1 MTKLIFIHDSIFH
14 LDTLTSIMLLFQCIL
29 FIGLLLIFTTHGCLS
44 ARSAFDPS
52 RTVTVK
58 TPVGEIVGKVE
69 TIKFD
74 GVSYD
79 VTEFLGIPYAEP
91 PVGANRF
98 KKSLPRAPFTA
109 AFSAFD
115 YGATCLQ
122 PPGEDLTHKVTIEE
136 DCLFLNIFVPG
147 NGSIIPSKLPVMVW
161 IHGGGFMYGTST
173 AYPGD
178 NLGAFGQVIVV
189 TINYRLAHIGFL
201 RTKEAFAN
209 FGLWDQHLAINWVHD
224 NIKAFGGD
232 EDKIT
237 IFGESAGS
245 SSVVYQ
251 ALFPGNK
258 NLFQRAIAE
267 SGGIT
272 SSWAYSTEQHADQIF
287 KNFTAEIG
295 CISGSNDDILDC
307 LRNKTTGEVADVM
320 LHHKLITNNVVPS
333 RDNDFVPMHP
343 QYMVNRS
350 SARPESLDVFSNI
363 DFMMGSCSIDGA
375 LFLKYFG
382 SLVNISDLEH
392 FKVSRSEFET
402 SFVPG
407 TLKYIFTN
415 IAHIPE
421 VANKMAVF
429 EYTNWTCPDDNM
441 ARNMELI
448 DLATDSSMFVP
459 MVTMA
464 QLHEGVA
471 TYHSS
476 YMYELSTAPT
486 THIIPVPSWLD
497 GPTHANH
504 ADDFLFVFGFPA
516 LMLKLVGTDKRPIVY
531 TEKDI
536 KVSKYI
542 MAMWSNFAKTG

>member
-1 MTKLIFIHDSIFH
+1 MKLIFIHDSIYH

-74 GVSYD
+74 GDSYD

-147 NGSIIPSKLPVMVW
+147 NGSTIASKLPVMVW

-178 NLGAFGQVIVV
+178 NLSAYGQVIVV

-209 FGLWDQHLAINWVHD
+209 FGLWDQHLAIKWVHD

-295 CISGSNDDILDC
+295 CISGSNDGILDC

-333 RDNDFVPMHP
+333 KDSDFVPMHP

-350 SARPESLDVFSNI
+350 SATPESLDVFSNI

-375 LFLKYFG
+375 LFLKFFG

-415 IAHIPE
+415 IAAI
-421 VANKMAVF
+421 K
-429 EYTNWTCPDDNM
+429 
-441 ARNMELI
+441 I
-448 DLATDSSMFVP
+448 
-459 MVTMA
+459 
-464 QLHEGVA
+464 
-471 TYHSS
+471 
-476 YMYELSTAPT
+476 
-486 THIIPVPSWLD
+486 WLD
-497 GPTHANH
+497 VRYSTFNIQILNVEYRISNSISHSNRMSNIEYQTKSNIQIECRISNIKLNPTFKSNVEYRISNSIQHSNR
-504 ADDFLFVFGFPA
+504 
-516 LMLKLVGTDKRPIVY
+516 MLNIEYQTKSNIQIECRISNIKLNLTFK
-531 TEKDI
+531 
-536 KVSKYI
+536 
-542 MAMWSNFAKTG
+542 F